1 MKMNLPN
8 RLTVLRLCL
17 VPVLIAV
24 GMLPE
29 AWIPRYISY
38 VILAVLFIVSVFV
51 ANNTVSFSIL
61 LVFTAFLISISRIA
75 FNVIFKGI
83 KPIIFILLF
92 TALINLFMTGGAG
105 EPLVSF
111 WIIKIY
117 TEGIARAVFMA
128 LRVIILI
135 IGTSLLLTYTTSPIS
150 LTDGLE
156 SLLSPLK
163 KVKVPVHTFAMMM
176 SIALRF
182 IPTLVEETDKI
193 MNAQKS
199 RGADFTSGSLAK
211 RAKALVPLLIPLFVS
226 AFKRAEELA
235 TAMECRCYR
244 GDYNRTKLVKLEM
257 RGRDFVAFAVFI
269 LLIAVMVTASLLP
282 YKLALS
288 GNIFGVLF
296 YKI

>member
-1 MKMNLPN
+1 MISDITLGQFFPGYSCIHKLD
-8 RLTVLRLCL
+8 
-17 VPVLIAV
+17 
-24 GMLPE
+24 
-29 AWIPRYISY
+29 PRTKI
-38 VILAVLFIVSVFV
+38 VLAVLFIVSVFV
-51 ANNTVSFSIL
+51 ANNPVSFSIL
-61 LVFTAFLISISRIA
+61 LVFTALIIAISRIS
-75 FNVIFKGI
+75 FKVIFKGI

-92 TALINLFMTGGAG
+92 TALINLFMTGGNG

-111 WIIKIY
+111 WIFKIY
-117 TEGIARAVFMA
+117 TEGIVRAVFMA

-135 IGTSLLLTYTTSPIS
+135 VGTSLLLTYTTSPIS

-163 KVKVPVHTFAMMM
+163 KINVPVHTFAMMM

-182 IPTLVEETDKI
+182 IPTLVEETEKI

-257 RGRDFVAFAVFI
+257 HIRDYVAFCAFVFLLS
-269 LLIAVMVTASLLP
+269 LLIVGAILP
-282 YKLALS
+282 YNFGFCGK
-288 GNIFGVLF
+288 IFSVLF